1 MDKQTTMTLAPTYV
15 TGYQRLDQLNRFI
28 PTDINKV
35 LKANIGKNE
44 MVNVSDFLIG
54 DDYSKVENPY
64 LPKGLQDEIRNY
76 PDLSKEIWAMTVKK
90 MLNTNNKNG
99 KNYLHIS
106 DIAYVLRYIT
116 LYPLGNNNKN
126 FVQTVINKCLDLKKN
141 ELPNFISTNKA
152 VEPLQY
158 SHFTRKNK
166 QKKDT
171 ADNYFRIITECL
183 RTIDECQHA
192 YETAL
197 AEIQYKECQAVIII

>member
-1 MDKQTTMTLAPTYV
+1 MTLAPTSV
-15 TGYQRLDQLNRFI
+15 TGYQRLDQLNRFV
-28 PTDINKV
+28 PSDIKKV

-44 MVNVSDFLIG
+44 MVNVSDFLMG
-54 DDYSKVENPY
+54 NDYSKVENPY
-64 LPKGLQDEIRNY
+64 LPKGLQDEIRNF
-76 PDLSKEIWAMTVKK
+76 PALSKEIWTMTVKK
-90 MLNTNNKNG
+90 MLHINNENG

-116 LYPLGNNNKN
+116 IHPLANNNKT
-126 FVQTVINKCLDLKKN
+126 FVQIVINKCLDFKKN
-141 ELPNFISTNKA
+141 ELPNFISTNKM
-152 VEPLQY
+152 VEPLQH

-171 ADNYFRIITECL
+171 ADNYFRIITGCL

-197 AEIQYKECQAVIII
+197 AEIQYKECQSVIIN